1 MRPTFLIFTLCV
13 AALTASAEN
22 KSKTPTPELEK
33 MVRAAAE
40 QATRQVLAEHAQ
52 REFSTD
58 TGHAYVLKFLQSI
71 SKGVVDAM
79 RVCDTGEFKS
89 DASEVMILVVSA
101 EGHIDMLFHELN
113 NPYAQ
118 CISQHLHLPK
128 SVPKPPSA
136 SFPVQLRVVNGPRK
150 VSGPDEPYATM
161 SLPDKK

>member
-1 MRPTFLIFTLCV
+1 V
-13 AALTASAEN
+13 LTANAQG

-33 MVRAAAE
+33 IVRAATE

-58 TGHAYVLKFLQSI
+58 AGHAYVLKFLQSI

-79 RVCDTGEFKS
+79 HACDTREFKT
-89 DASEVMILVVSA
+89 DASEVMIFVVSA
-101 EGHIDMLFHELN
+101 EGRIDLLFHELN

-118 CISQHLHLPK
+118 CFSQHLHLPK

-150 VSGPDEPYATM
+150 VTGPDKPYATM
-161 SLPDKK
+161 SLSDKN